1 MIPVANSDEVVE
13 VQVSELPEDEGEVID
28 ILQAELAPLDV
39 WLRFA
44 VEYYRQGRP
53 ESFEKMLEP
62 LMELYRTEPNER
74 NRLFEQFGSVD
85 SVKRSFLAIL
95 NALAA
100 FHTVKGSR
108 ERDKTKKKAEFDKA
122 KRYYDEGEGV
132 DLLMGTANVGRAVL
146 QLAKGELGRAEK
158 TLTEVDAFNR
168 NSVPAL
174 LGKACAKY
182 NSGNFREALKLYRK
196 VFEVNP
202 CPPPAVRL
210 GLGYC
215 YNKLGQARLARD
227 ALKRT
232 LELREDCV
240 DAMVGLA
247 VLHLNDDEVPDAL
260 ALLKRAYDLEPFNP
274 SVLNHLANHYF
285 YKAQY
290 DRAITLASRAHKHA
304 DAKAIKAESCFHM
317 ARSHHAQGDFTKALQ
332 FYHEATKNNPDYI
345 APQFGL
351 GQMHLKNRDPKKAI
365 ACFERVLRAQPSNT
379 DALKVLGHLYKQA
392 GRTEESLKKLT
403 AASELAPNDA
413 GVWLE
418 LGQLQQGLPGALP
431 GALKAYEKAAGIL
444 KRTTSFIPPE
454 LWNNLGAIRHKLG
467 KLETAE
473 QAYGYAIKVASMQ
486 SDAGEGGGE
495 AEWDARCITTHFNL
509 GRLYEELGDDARAIA
524 KYKGILERH
533 PNYPGCFS
541 RLAACEERHGCRED
555 AMGWAQKELTIH
567 PKRPEAW
574 CALGNL
580 QLAAGDL
587 RRAEESF
594 NSVLKSAEEEI
605 PRGYDKYERRDCKKD
620 AYASG
625 QLAWI
630 QLQHAANVANAS
642 DPGAPLTAACSTTA
656 GSERIDKAVVSLK
669 SILVAEPHNVYAAN
683 GLGVACVAKGRLH
696 EARSIFTQVRE
707 ASAGCDAAAVNLA
720 QVNAALGEH
729 ATAVSLYEG
738 ACKKAPAER
747 KLALLLLQ
755 ARSHFDARKFPECR
769 GALYRAIRLCPSSH
783 AAWHN
788 LGLALIAAARHPD
801 GPDAPARDVDV
812 VAAACTDA
820 KNALQLLRTLNP
832 DMVAKPVGEGTE
844 AGGTNETVE
853 GAAGQATETAS
864 GSGQHEGGDDGEAD
878 EAADAPVPMSKAVLA
893 ASAKAVKDAA
903 GMGLTAE
910 RRRDAL
916 RSCEKVLTELEDEAE
931 RAGERARREAK
942 ERAEADAK
950 MLEYDKAREEAAE
963 RNRERA
969 RAEEEARAE
978 VIREQKEK
986 LAAKLE
992 AWREADA
999 REAEAAKSGE
1009 RSKKRKKGEVEEEA
1023 AVESDD
1029 DGVTGAVEAH
1039 DAEADADAEDDLFG
1053 SDDEDDG
1060 KADSAGQQLMREG
1073 AEAGAGGGGGDRD
1086 VDGDIFGSDGD
1097 DGGAGDVT
1105 AGEDGASSNR
1115 LVKRRKIIESDDDDD
1130 DGDDRGGDGDDGSVN
1145 AQTVAEAVDTDM
1157 LETEAEAGA
1166 EAEAEADAEAGSGAG
1181 SAPRTKRRMVMADDD
1196 DE

>member
-1 MIPVANSDEVVE
+1 
-13 VQVSELPEDEGEVID
+13 
-28 ILQAELAPLDV
+28 
-39 WLRFA
+39 
-44 VEYYRQGRP
+44 
-53 ESFEKMLEP
+53 
-62 LMELYRTEPNER
+62 
-74 NRLFEQFGSVD
+74 LFG
-85 SVKRSFLAIL
+85 
-95 NALAA
+95 
-100 FHTVKGSR
+100 
-108 ERDKTKKKAEFDKA
+108 
-122 KRYYDEGEGV
+122 
-132 DLLMGTANVGRAVL
+132 
-146 QLAKGELGRAEK
+146 
-158 TLTEVDAFNR
+158 
-168 NSVPAL
+168 
-174 LGKACAKY
+174 
-182 NSGNFREALKLYRK
+182 
-196 VFEVNP
+196 
-202 CPPPAVRL
+202 
-210 GLGYC
+210 
-215 YNKLGQARLARD
+215 
-227 ALKRT
+227 
-232 LELREDCV
+232 
-240 DAMVGLA
+240 
-247 VLHLNDDEVPDAL
+247 
-260 ALLKRAYDLEPFNP
+260 
-274 SVLNHLANHYF
+274 
-285 YKAQY
+285 
-290 DRAITLASRAHKHA
+290 AS
-304 DAKAIKAESCFHM
+304 
-317 ARSHHAQGDFTKALQ
+317 Q
-332 FYHEATKNNPDYI
+332 I

-365 ACFERVLRAQPSNT
+365 ACFERVLRSQPSNT

-418 LGQLQQGLPGALP
+418 LGQLQQGMPGALP

-486 SDAGEGGGE
+486 SDDGEGGGE

-509 GRLYEELGDDARAIA
+509 GRLYEELGDDTRAIA
-524 KYKGILERH
+524 KYKAILTRH

-541 RLAACEERHGCRED
+541 RLAACEERDGRRED

-567 PKRPEAW
+567 PKQPEAW

-630 QLQHAANVANAS
+630 QLQHAANAANAS
-642 DPGAPLTAACSTTA
+642 DPGAPLIAACSTAA
-656 GSERIDKAVVSLK
+656 GTERIDKAVVALK
-669 SILVAEPHNVYAAN
+669 SILSAEPHNLYAAN

-707 ASAGCDAAAVNLA
+707 ASAGCEAAAVNLA
-720 QVNAALGEH
+720 QVSAALGEH

-747 KLALLLLQ
+747 KLGLLLLQ
-755 ARSHFDARKFPECR
+755 ARSHFDAHKFSECR
-769 GALYRAIRLCPSSH
+769 VALYRAIRVCPSSH
-783 AAWHN
+783 VAWHN

-812 VAAACTDA
+812 VAAARTDA
-820 KNALQLLRTLNP
+820 ENALQLLRTLNP
-832 DMVAKPVGEGTE
+832 DLVAKPAGEGT
-844 AGGTNETVE
+844 ATGPDETVV
-853 GAAGQATETAS
+853 GAAGPATETAG
-864 GSGQHEGGDDGEAD
+864 GSGEHDGEGDDKTAEAD
-878 EAADAPVPMSKAVLA
+878 DAPIPISKAVLA

-910 RRRDAL
+910 RRRGAL
-916 RSCEKVLTELEDEAE
+916 RSCDKVLSELDDEAE
-931 RAGERARREAK
+931 RASERAQREEK
-942 ERAEADAK
+942 EREEADAK
-950 MLEYDKAREEAAE
+950 MLEYERAREEATE
-963 RNRERA
+963 RDRERA

-978 VIREQKEK
+978 AIREQKEK

-1029 DGVTGAVEAH
+1029 DGVTGAVEANE
-1039 DAEADADAEDDLFG
+1039 AEADADAEDDLFG
-1053 SDDEDDG
+1053 SDDEDGGNADG
-1060 KADSAGQQLMREG
+1060 SGQQLMRQGGEG
-1073 AEAGAGGGGGDRD
+1073 AGSVGGDAD
-1086 VDGDIFGSDGD
+1086 VGGDIFGSDGE
-1097 DGGAGDVT
+1097 DGGAGEPA
-1105 AGEDGASSNR
+1105 AGEDGASGNR
-1115 LVKRRKIIESDDDDD
+1115 LVKRRKIIESDDDEEDHD
-1130 DGDDRGGDGDDGSVN
+1130 DGAGNGGGDGNGDGQGDGGGASIDPEMT
-1145 AQTVAEAVDTDM
+1145 AADAVDADM
-1157 LETEAEAGA
+1157 PDAGA
-1166 EAEAEADAEAGSGAG
+1166 DADAEAGAGAG
-1181 SAPRTKRRMVMADDD
+1181 SATRTKRRMVVSDDD
-1196 DE
+1196 DD